1 MPLVGS
7 IDTAKKLQIFRQYF
21 VKKDKGLP
29 DGEAFERS
37 GRDGSIKGPSC

>member
-29 DGEAFERS
+29 KEALVVS
-37 GRDGSIKGPSC
+37 K